1 MFGSQQT
8 SIPSSTR
15 SVFPFQV
22 QLCHKVHQQVHLIPF
37 IVEDNFTIAG
47 QVEIKLNVGC
57 WKSQMK
63 KIELQKCRCQSPAT
77 TSPYTSMISSFTRKM
92 WLCRW
97 HKKDKRKLT
106 LTLHP
111 VHVDSQ
117 TVGNLKFSMWP
128 DRHWGDVGDRWPQLW
143 RRAPILYRE
152 PRPGVNILNNH

>member
-22 QLCHKVHQQVHLIPF
+22 QLSHKVHHQVHLIPF

-77 TSPYTSMISSFTRKM
+77 TSPCTSMTSSFTRKM

-97 HKKDKRKLT
+97 QKKDNRKLT

-111 VHVDSQ
+111 SPCRFTNSWKFEVIDVTRQ
-117 TVGNLKFSMWP
+117 TLERCWRSLATAMTKSANFT
-128 DRHWGDVGDRWPQLW
+128 LW
-143 RRAPILYRE
+143 TS
-152 PRPGVNILNNH
+152 PRCSYS